1 MAISLR
7 TRHAGAVVGALSIAL
22 LAACSA
28 DANGGGNGNGS
39 TGGGATQ
46 APAGDSAELRDVSL
60 YVTTSY
66 ADWSYRVA
74 AAEGFFEE
82 EGLNVQ
88 VNGFNSG
95 ADASVAFAADGGDFV
110 QAGDLPS
117 LVFSSK
123 TDVRLLANTAHMD
136 GGVLFVGGSGLASM
150 SDLSGK
156 TIGAALES
164 SPGFWIDQMLVEQGL
179 DDVEVLNLAN
189 PDQAAALGGGS
200 VDGVVSFPST
210 LGKFLEQDGYQ
221 LVEQWP
227 TANFLMIDATLLEEE
242 PEVAE
247 AMLRALD
254 KAGEFIMANPDRAAE
269 IQAAAHGITADVV
282 KGWLDD
288 VWGVGYKP
296 TFRELDMTLLRDMYA
311 WAQEKGLLGSDA
323 GVCAVI
329 DLTAVQAVS
338 TSDDLV
344 EECAA

>member
-1 MAISLR
+1 
-7 TRHAGAVVGALSIAL
+7 
-22 LAACSA
+22 
-28 DANGGGNGNGS
+28 
-39 TGGGATQ
+39 
-46 APAGDSAELRDVSL
+46 
-60 YVTTSY
+60 
-66 ADWSYRVA
+66 YRVA

-200 VDGVVSFPST
+200 VDG
-210 LGKFLEQDGYQ
+210 
-221 LVEQWP
+221 
-227 TANFLMIDATLLEEE
+227 
-242 PEVAE
+242 
-247 AMLRALD
+247 
-254 KAGEFIMANPDRAAE
+254 
-269 IQAAAHGITADVV
+269 
-282 KGWLDD
+282 
-288 VWGVGYKP
+288 
-296 TFRELDMTLLRDMYA
+296 
-311 WAQEKGLLGSDA
+311 
-323 GVCAVI
+323 
-329 DLTAVQAVS
+329 
-338 TSDDLV
+338 
-344 EECAA
+344 